1 MEPPAAVTTDLL
13 GKPTSTI
20 SERIGFYHAPAAAS
34 SRLRFMNARR
44 QAVRAQILRTAA
56 DLFRE
61 RGYRASTLDDIARRL
76 GMSKTSL
83 YGHFR
88 AKEEMLAA
96 ISRETIEG
104 FTRELTLVLRSRLAP
119 EDKLRRVVR
128 QHVRFVIANR
138 SFLTVFF
145 SEEPNL
151 PPRFARQLAAQKN
164 RYDKGVE
171 SIVREGI
178 RRGAFREMPSR
189 LVVFALLGMLNWLY
203 KWYNPSGRW
212 GAEEISAALLTLV
225 EGGLLAAPRRGPRL
239 SGRLRRLRRELHAVE
254 RALDG

>member
-1 MEPPAAVTTDLL
+1 
-13 GKPTSTI
+13 
-20 SERIGFYHAPAAAS
+20 
-34 SRLRFMNARR
+34 MNARR
-44 QAVRAQILRTAA
+44 QAVRDQILRTAA

-83 YGHFR
+83 YGYFR

-96 ISRETIEG
+96 ISRETIES
-104 FTRELTLVLRSRLAP
+104 FTRDLSLVLRSSLPP

-145 SEEPNL
+145 SEEANL
-151 PPRFARQLAAQKN
+151 PARFARQLAAQKN

-171 SIVREGI
+171 SIVVEGI
-178 RRGAFREMPSR
+178 RLA
-189 LVVFALLGMLNWLY
+189 VFGLLGMLNWLY

-212 GAEEISAALLTLV
+212 GAEEISAAFLTLI
-225 EGGLLAAPRRGPRL
+225 EGGLLTTPRRGPRL
-239 SGRLRRLRRELHAVE
+239 SARLRRLRRELQSVE